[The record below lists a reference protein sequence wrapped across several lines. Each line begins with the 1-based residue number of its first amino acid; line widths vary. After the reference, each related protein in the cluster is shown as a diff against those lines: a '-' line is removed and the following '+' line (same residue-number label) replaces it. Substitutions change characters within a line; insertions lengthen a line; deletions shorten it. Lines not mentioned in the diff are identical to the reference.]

1 MVINGPTLL
10 NIYVESV
17 SQPAS
22 QSVVQKKDLGVIKMR
37 VIIFFFFF
45 AIVPFLC
52 QILTKPTCL
61 R

>member
-22 QSVVQKKDLGVIKMR
+22 QLYKKKKKDLGVIKMR
-37 VIIFFFFF
+37 VIIFFFLPLYHFF
-45 AIVPFLC
+45 VRF
-52 QILTKPTCL
+52 
-61 R
+61 